1 MLKSILKL
9 DFAVPI
15 ADFKIWQNLEKIA
28 ILSMDNYDIV
38 SKHQNF
44 DKKRKKIGKIWKKF
58 GKIWKNLEKIAIL
71 NVKSNSKNLLCSK
84 VFHFRP

>member
-44 DKKRKKIGKIWKKF
+44 GKIWKKF
-58 GKIWKNLEKIAIL
+58 GKIWKKFGKIWNNLAKFG
-71 NVKSNSKNLLCSK
+71 KNSHSK
-84 VFHFRP
+84 HGQL

>member
-28 ILSMDNYDIV
+28 ILNMDNYGIV

-44 DKKRKKIGKIWKKF
+44 GKIWQKFGKNLEKF
-58 GKIWKNLEKIAIL
+58 GKIWKK
-71 NVKSNSKNLLCSK
+71 
-84 VFHFRP
+84 

>member
-1 MLKSILKL
+1 MEKKL
-9 DFAVPI
+9 TKFGKNLAK
-15 ADFKIWQNLEKIA
+15 FEKLWQNLEKIA
-28 ILSMDNYDIV
+28 NLNMDNYGIV

-44 DKKRKKIGKIWKKF
+44 GKIWQKFGKNLEKF

>member
-1 MLKSILKL
+1 MLKSILRL

-28 ILSMDNYDIV
+28 ILSMDYYDIV

-44 DKKRKKIGKIWKKF
+44 GKIWKKF
-58 GKIWKNLEKIAIL
+58 GKNLEKFG
-71 NVKSNSKNLLCSK
+71 KNSHSK
-84 VFHFRP
+84 HGQL